1 MSNEDLAVA
10 TAPDTLTPTESGW
23 MSLVVVG
30 KRCIASDVHEFELAR
45 PGGGALPPAE
55 PGAHITLLTP
65 NGLTRRYSVCN
76 RPGETTAYRIAVK
89 REAQGLGG
97 SRCLVDQV
105 QVGDP
110 LPVSPPANYFPLV
123 AGAPAYWLIAGGI
136 GITPILSMARALQQR
151 GVAFRLL
158 YLTQM
163 PESAA
168 YREQLQAPD
177 LAPFTTV
184 HHNHADPARRFDLA
198 AAMRACPADAHVY
211 CCGPRRLMDAVK
223 ELARGHRAGTVHF
236 EDFGTSE
243 VSEAHTDI
251 PFKVRLCKTGQVF
264 DVPCGKTILD
274 VLREAQVLVPS
285 SCESG
290 TCGSCRT
297 RLVSGVADHRDYV
310 LDEDQHDSEIMICV
324 SRAKSAVIEIDL

>member
-10 TAPDTLTPTESGW
+10 TAPTPSTVDNGW
-23 MSLVVVG
+23 MSLQVVG
-30 KRCIASDVHEFELAR
+30 KQCIASDVHEFELAR
-45 PGGGALPPAE
+45 AGGGALPPAE

-76 RPGETTAYRIAVK
+76 RPGETALYRIAVK

-97 SRCLVDQV
+97 SRSLVDQV
-105 QVGDP
+105 QRGDP
-110 LPVSPPANYFPLV
+110 VSVSPPANYFPL
-123 AGAPAYWLIAGGI
+123 GMEAPSYWLIAGGI
-136 GITPILSMARALQQR
+136 GITPILSMARALRQR
-151 GVAFRLL
+151 GKAFKVL

-168 YREQLQAPD
+168 YRDELLAPD
-177 LAPFTTV
+177 LAPHAIV
-184 HHNHADPARRFDLA
+184 HHNHADPAQRFDLA
-198 AAMRACPADAHVY
+198 AAMQACPADAHIY

-223 ELARGHRAGTVHF
+223 ELARGRPSGTVHF

-243 VSEAHTDI
+243 VSDAHTDI
-251 PFKVRLCKTGQVF
+251 PFKVKLSRTGQLI

-274 VLREAQVLVPS
+274 ALREARVLVPS

-297 RLVSGVADHRDYV
+297 RLVAGVADHRDYV

-324 SRAKSAVIEIDL
+324 SRAKSSVIEIDL

>member
-1 MSNEDLAVA
+1 MNNEDMAVVA
-10 TAPDTLTPTESGW
+10 TPSTVESGW
-23 MSLVVVG
+23 MSLEVVG
-30 KRCIASDVHEFELAR
+30 KQCIASDVYQFELAR
-45 PGGGALPPAE
+45 ASGGVLPPAE

-76 RPGETTAYRIAVK
+76 RPDETTVYRIAVK

-97 SRCLVDQV
+97 SRSLVDQV

-110 LPVSPPANYFPLV
+110 ISVSPPSNYFPLV
-123 AGAPAYWLIAGGI
+123 MGAPSYWLIAGGI
-136 GITPILSMARALQQR
+136 GITPILSMARALQR
-151 GVAFRLL
+151 CGAAFRIL

-168 YREQLQAPD
+168 YREELQAPD
-177 LAPFTTV
+177 LAAHATV
-184 HHNHADPARRFDLA
+184 HHNYVDTAHRFDLV
-198 AAMRACPADAHVY
+198 AAMQACPKDAHIY

-223 ELARGHRAGTVHF
+223 ELARGRQSGTVHF

-243 VSEAHTDI
+243 VSAAHTDI
-251 PFKVRLCKTGQVF
+251 PFKVRLCKTGQLL

-274 VLREAQVLVPS
+274 VLREAHVLVPS

-310 LDEDQHDSEIMICV
+310 LDEDQYDSEIMICV
-324 SRAKSAVIEIDL
+324 SRAKSSVIEIDL

>member
-10 TAPDTLTPTESGW
+10 TAPTPPTVDNGW
-23 MSLVVVG
+23 MSLQVVG
-30 KRCIASDVHEFELAR
+30 KQCIASDVHEFELAR
-45 PGGGALPPAE
+45 AGGGSLPPAE

-76 RPGETTAYRIAVK
+76 RPGETAVYRIAVK

-97 SRCLVDQV
+97 SRSLVDQV
-105 QVGDP
+105 QMGDP
-110 LPVSPPANYFPLV
+110 VSVSPPANYFPL
-123 AGAPAYWLIAGGI
+123 GMDAPSYWLIAGGI
-136 GITPILSMARALQQR
+136 GITPILSMARALRQR
-151 GVAFRLL
+151 GAAFRLL

-168 YREQLQAPD
+168 YRDELQAPE
-177 LAPFTTV
+177 LAPHATV
-184 HHNHADPARRFDLA
+184 HHNHADPAQRFDLA
-198 AAMRACPADAHVY
+198 AAMQACPAGAHIY

-223 ELARGHRAGTVHF
+223 ELARGRPSGTVHF

-243 VSEAHTDI
+243 VSASHVDI
-251 PFKVRLCKTGQVF
+251 PFKVKLSKTGQLI

-274 VLREAQVLVPS
+274 ALREARVLVPS

-297 RLVSGVADHRDYV
+297 RLVAGVADHRDYV

-324 SRAKSAVIEIDL
+324 SRAKSSVIEIDL

>member
-1 MSNEDLAVA
+1 MSNEDQTVA
-10 TAPDTLTPTESGW
+10 TAQTPPTVENDW
-23 MSLVVVG
+23 MSLQVVS
-30 KRCIASDVHEFELAR
+30 KRCIASDVHEFGLAQAS
-45 PGGGALPPAE
+45 GGSLPTAE

-76 RPGETTAYRIAVK
+76 RPGETAVYRIAVK

-97 SRCLVDQV
+97 SRSLVDQV

-110 LPVSPPANYFPLV
+110 VSVSPPSNYFPLV
-123 AGAPAYWLIAGGI
+123 MDAPSYWLIAGGI
-136 GITPILSMARALQQR
+136 GITPILSMARALRQR
-151 GVAFRLL
+151 GAAFRVL

-168 YREQLQAPD
+168 YREELQASD
-177 LAPFTTV
+177 LAPHATV
-184 HHNHADPARRFDLA
+184 YHNHADPALRFDLA
-198 AAMRACPADAHVY
+198 AAMQSCPADAHIY

-223 ELARGHRAGTVHF
+223 ELARGRPSGTVHF
-236 EDFGTSE
+236 EDFGTSA
-243 VSEAHTDI
+243 VPDTHTDI

-264 DVPCGKTILD
+264 DVPCGKSILD
-274 VLREAQVLVPS
+274 VLREAKVLVPS

-310 LDEDQHDSEIMICV
+310 LDEDQHGSEIMICV